1 MEGGKYLGEERQV
14 MVRELREQ
22 NGDNDLSYL

>member
-14 MVRELREQ
+14 MVRELREKD
-22 NGDNDLSYL
+22 GDDDLSYL